1 MAQRPL
7 FLQSACRVVIM
18 IVAICIYVIVN
29 WKVAAPCRTFLSM
42 CLICSRSNKSFE
54 NTLIFSQKKRSCNA
68 ASCHAR
74 CWLIDNHVVTVIWSV
89 QTGSWRRQRSVTGNV
104 GKRKSLPLRL
114 VFVSRLL
121 FQPGGY
127 VVRTSCFEKRRQG
140 SGQIY
145 SAHISQKRGKLE
157 FLGMCR
163 RWNKTRVRER
173 HSWFSIKWTLHAW
186 RRGCWTG
193 RLLSMRL
200 IWVSISNC
208 QGQI

>member
-89 QTGSWRRQRSVTGNV
+89 QTGSWSSQRSVTGERGEKEV
-104 GKRKSLPLRL
+104 FAPPFGLCLPLTLSARRL
-114 VFVSRLL
+114 
-121 FQPGGY
+121 
-127 VVRTSCFEKRRQG
+127 RREN
-140 SGQIY
+140 IVLW
-145 SAHISQKRGKLE
+145 KK
-157 FLGMCR
+157 
-163 RWNKTRVRER
+163 KTRLRSNILSTHFTKKRETR
-173 HSWFSIKWTLHAW
+173 VPWH
-186 RRGCWTG
+186 
-193 RLLSMRL
+193 
-200 IWVSISNC
+200 VSKMK
-208 QGQI
+208 